1 MIVKE
6 VVRLLKTAKSISLGY
21 GDHAVK
27 FDPHDTLAVEAYGD
41 FVVDSLNCEDGH
53 YEVNIAMRPVKG
65 VSA

>member
-27 FDPHDTLAVEAYGD
+27 FDPNDMLAVEAYG
-41 FVVDSLNCEDGH
+41 
-53 YEVNIAMRPVKG
+53 
-65 VSA
+65 